1 MHSSAGIV
9 RNAVA
14 ATWALLFLALAFGG
28 AEGQDQALVKQLDI
42 KGSRKID
49 EATIRF
55 RLKTKVGEPFSLEK
69 TREDVKS
76 LYRLGF
82 FDDVAVDAEVFEG
95 GLKVSFI
102 LTEKPTIREVK
113 IRGNKQIAIEKIKEK
128 VALTEG
134 GVFNPQ
140 AVASNSERIRLLYE
154 EEGYYQAKVIPQV
167 EKVAEG
173 DVSVVFQIEEGGKF
187 EVSSVRILGAKGV
200 SERDIKDR
208 LGTRELFLFFFFGT
222 LKREELQ
229 RDLDRIKAFYLDNGY
244 LDIKVDEPEIKVVEA
259 KRKLEVNI
267 RVEEGPQYRVG
278 EVRVAGNTVF
288 ATDEIL
294 KPLQIA
300 KRGIFSREVLQ
311 RDILILTDRYSER
324 GYLFADIAPVIHT
337 DRAIHIVDVGLEVSE
352 GKQVFVERI
361 EISGNTKTRD
371 KVIRREIRLIEGDL
385 FNSRLL
391 ARSRQNLTNLG
402 YFEDVKI
409 DTRRGTAEDRV
420 DIDVTV
426 KEKPTGS
433 FAIGAGFSSID
444 GVLGAGSISQNNFLG
459 LGQRVSFSGQL
470 GSNANRF
477 VFRIQDP
484 HIFDTETSLDL
495 SLFNQ
500 RLLFQT
506 FTGFDQDSKGG
517 SLTLGR
523 RLYKELFGSVA
534 YRYERV
540 RIFNLSEALKK
551 EFMDNDKALIKEE
564 TNITAGV
571 SVGLSM
577 DLRDNRREPTR
588 GFSGTASYQLAAEF
602 LGGENQFNR
611 FSLDL
616 GYYHPLFWRFVGHIR
631 GNLIIAEPFG
641 GDELP
646 AQERIF
652 LGGTNTVRGFKTFT
666 LSPIDEEKFN
676 KDGVIVRTGGNKAIY
691 FNTELLFP
699 IYEALGVKGLLFID
713 AGNVFDEDQSL
724 SLDLRLTAGAGLRV
738 ATPFGLVR
746 VEYGINLDRD
756 RRLGEAGGAAHLTV
770 GSVF

>member
-1 MHSSAGIV
+1 MHSSANIFKK
-9 RNAVA
+9 AVA
-14 ATWALLFLALAFGG
+14 ATWALLFLALAFGR
-28 AEGQDQALVKQLDI
+28 AQGQDQALVKQLDI

-49 EATIRF
+49 EATVRF

-95 GLKVSFI
+95 GLKVTFI

-113 IRGNKQIAIEKIKEK
+113 IRGNKQIAIDKIKEK
-128 VALTEG
+128 LALTEG

-140 AVASNSERIRLLYE
+140 AVASNAERIRLLYE
-154 EEGYYQAKVIPQV
+154 EEGYYQAKVLPQV

-173 DVSVVFQIEEGGKF
+173 DVSVVLQIEEGGKF
-187 EVSSVRILGAKGV
+187 EVSSVRILGANRV
-200 SERDIKDR
+200 SERDIKDH
-208 LGTRELFLFFFFGT
+208 LATRELFLFFFYGT
-222 LKREELQ
+222 LKRDELQ

-244 LDIKVDEPEIKVVEA
+244 LDIKVDEPEIRVLEA

-267 RVEEGPQYRVG
+267 RVEEGAQYRVG
-278 EVRVAGNTVF
+278 EVRVVGNTVF

-324 GYLFADIAPVIHT
+324 GYLFADVAPIINT
-337 DRAIHIVDVGLEVSE
+337 DRAIHIVDVGLEISE

-385 FNSRLL
+385 YNSRLL

-470 GSNANRF
+470 GSNASRY
-477 VFRIQDP
+477 VFRLQDP

-500 RLLFQT
+500 RLLFQDS
-506 FTGFDQDSKGG
+506 TGFDQDAKGG

-523 RLYKELFGSVA
+523 RLYKDLFGSIA
-534 YRYERV
+534 YKYEDV
-540 RIFNLSEALKK
+540 EIFNVSTELA
-551 EFMDNDKALIKEE
+551 NNPLIVEG
-564 TNITAGV
+564 TNITASV
-571 SVGLSM
+571 AVGLSV
-577 DLRDNRREPTR
+577 DLRDNRRDPTR
-588 GFSGTASYQLAAEF
+588 GFIGTASYQLAAEF
-602 LGGENQFNR
+602 LGGENDFNR

-616 GYYHPLFWRFVGHIR
+616 GYYYPLFWKVVGHIR
-631 GNLIIAEPFG
+631 GNLILVEPFA
-641 GDELP
+641 GDDVP
-646 AQERIF
+646 TQERIF
-652 LGGTNTVRGFKTFT
+652 LGGTNTVRGFKTFR
-666 LSPIDEEKFN
+666 LSPTQ
-676 KDGVIVRTGGNKAIY
+676 IVNDVEVRVGGNKAIF
-691 FNTELLFP
+691 FNAEMLFP

-713 AGNVFDEDQSL
+713 AGEVFEEGRSL
-724 SLDLRLTAGAGLRV
+724 SFNLRPTAGGGLRV

-746 VEYGINLDRD
+746 VEYGFNLDPKP
-756 RRLGEAGGAAHLTV
+756 GEASGAAHLTV

>member
-1 MHSSAGIV
+1 MKV
-9 RNAVA
+9 VA
-14 ATWALLFLALAFGG
+14 ATWALLFLALALGR
-28 AEGQDQALVKQLDI
+28 AQGQDQALVKQLDI

-49 EATIRF
+49 ESTIRF
-55 RLKTKVGEPFSLEK
+55 RLKTKVGEPFSLER

-95 GLKVSFI
+95 GLKVTFI
-102 LTEKPTIREVK
+102 LTEKPIIREVK
-113 IRGNKQIAIEKIKEK
+113 IRGNKQIAIDKIKEK
-128 VALTEG
+128 LALTEG

-140 AVASNSERIRLLYE
+140 AVASNAERVRLLYE
-154 EEGYYQAKVIPQV
+154 EEGYYQAKVLPQV

-173 DVSVVFQIEEGGKF
+173 DISVVFQIEEGGKF
-187 EVSSVRILGAKGV
+187 EVSNVRILGAKGV
-200 SERDIKDR
+200 SERDIKDH
-208 LGTRELFLFFFFGT
+208 LATRELFLFFFYGT
-222 LKREELQ
+222 LKRDELQ

-267 RVEEGPQYRVG
+267 RVEEGAQYRVG
-278 EVRVAGNTVF
+278 EVRVAGNSVF
-288 ATDEIL
+288 ATDEVL
-294 KPLQIA
+294 RPLQIA

-324 GYLFADIAPVIHT
+324 GYLFADVAPVINT
-337 DRAIHIVDVGLEVSE
+337 DRAIHIVDVGLEISE
-352 GKQVFVERI
+352 GKQVFLERI

-371 KVIRREIRLIEGDL
+371 KVIRREIGLIEGDL
-385 FNSRLL
+385 YNSRLL

-420 DIDVTV
+420 DIEVTV

-470 GSNANRF
+470 GSNASRY
-477 VFRIQDP
+477 VFRLQDP

-500 RLLFQT
+500 RLLFRDS
-506 FTGFDQDSKGG
+506 TGFDQDAKGG

-523 RLYKELFGSVA
+523 RLYKDLFGSIA
-534 YRYERV
+534 YKYEDV
-540 RIFNLSEALKK
+540 EIFNLSTELVN
-551 EFMDNDKALIKEE
+551 NDLIVAGR
-564 TNITAGV
+564 NITASV
-571 SVGLSM
+571 AVGLSM
-577 DLRDNRREPTR
+577 DLRDNRRDPAR
-588 GFSGTASYQLAAEF
+588 GFIGTASYQLAGTF

-611 FSLDL
+611 FNLDL
-616 GYYHPLFWRFVGHIR
+616 GYYYPLFWKVVGHIR
-631 GNLIIAEPFG
+631 GNLIVVEPFA
-641 GDELP
+641 GDKVP
-646 AQERIF
+646 TQERIF

-666 LSPIDEEKFN
+666 LSPIDEERFK
-676 KDGVIVRTGGNKAIY
+676 KDGVVVRTGGNKALF

-713 AGNVFDEDQSL
+713 AGEVFDEGQSL

-756 RRLGEAGGAAHLTV
+756 KRLGEATGAAHLTV